1 MIKQITPEELKI
13 KLNNGESPVI
23 VDVREAEEVAEGM
36 IPGAIH
42 IPLGELALRH
52 NEIPQTDE
60 IIVVCRSGNR
70 SQKAYEFLEAQ
81 GFTGLFNMSGGM
93 LAW

>member
-13 KLNNGESPVI
+13 KLNNGDSPVI

-42 IPLGELALRH
+42 IPLGELALRQ

-60 IIVVCRSGNR
+60 IILVCRSGNR
-70 SQKAYEFLEAQ
+70 SQKACEFLEAQ

>member
-1 MIKQITPEELKI
+1 MIKQITPEELKV
-13 KLNNGESPVI
+13 KLNNGAHPAI
-23 VDVREAEEVAEGM
+23 IDVREAEEVAEGM

-42 IPLGELALRH
+42 IPLGELALRQ
-52 NEIPQTDE
+52 NEIEQTEE
-60 IIVVCRSGNR
+60 IILVCRSGNR

>member
-1 MIKQITPEELKI
+1 MIKYITPEELKV
-13 KLNNGESPVI
+13 KLNNGESPAI
-23 VDVREAEEVAEGM
+23 VDVREVEEVAEGM

-42 IPLGELALRH
+42 IPLGELVLRH
-52 NEIPQTDE
+52 NEIPQKDE
-60 IIVVCRSGNR
+60 IILVCRSGNR
-70 SQKAYEFLEAQ
+70 SLKASQFLEAQ